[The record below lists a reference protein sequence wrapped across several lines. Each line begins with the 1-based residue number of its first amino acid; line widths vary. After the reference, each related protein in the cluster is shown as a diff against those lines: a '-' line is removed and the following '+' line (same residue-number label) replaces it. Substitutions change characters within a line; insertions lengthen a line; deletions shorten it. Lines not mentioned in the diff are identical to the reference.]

1 MVGFNTMQSPHYFR
15 SINMLTEQIICFIT
29 KPLSLSKCKHARVRT
44 RLSEPEDCIYSV
56 LHPKS
61 TALFTKQLL
70 DLERCK
76 PKFLVEICIYS
87 VLHPKSTALFKKQLL
102 DLECCKHKCLVE
114 ICFYSDADPN
124 LHLDQKQN
132 YFFLQLPK
140 FDPNQAI

>member
-1 MVGFNTMQSPHYFR
+1 MAFSWPNISMYGPPMDQ
-15 SINMLTEQIICFIT
+15 NMD
-29 KPLSLSKCKHARVRT
+29 
-44 RLSEPEDCIYSV
+44 DCIYSV

-76 PKFLVEICIYS
+76 HKFLVEICIYS
-87 VLHPKSTALFKKQLL
+87 VLHPKLTALFKKQLY
-102 DLECCKHKCLVE
+102 DLERCKHKCLAE
-114 ICFYSDADPN
+114 IFFYSDADPN

-132 YFFLQLPK
+132 YFCLQLPK